1 VSDTIYN
8 GSMPSTSKKTVII
21 GISGGVDSAVA
32 AKLLLE
38 QGYQVQGLHMTNW
51 DEDDDYCV
59 AAQDYQDARAVCT
72 DIGIPLH
79 HVNFAKEYREKV
91 FADFLDEYRRGRTP
105 NPDVACNRYIKFGD
119 FLDYALRL
127 GADCIATGH
136 YARVAEQ
143 DGLFKLLKGTDLNK
157 DQSYFLHAIRPEVLP
172 QIMFPLGE
180 LSKPEVRALAN
191 ERGLP
196 NYARRDSTGI
206 CFIGERPFREFLQG
220 YLPAQPGDM
229 ETPDGQH
236 IGQHGGLMY
245 YTLGQREGL
254 GIGGVKGYPEAPWYV
269 GAKDMER
276 NVLVVTQGREDPLL
290 WSAAMATEAVH
301 WLSGLADAAP
311 GEHFECMVKTRYRQD
326 DVPCSVEMNAQ
337 GGAQVSFHNPVWAVT
352 PGQYAVFYQG
362 DVCLG
367 GGVIA
372 TATGVAD
379 ADNSSVQA
387 ESA

>member
-1 VSDTIYN
+1 
-8 GSMPSTSKKTVII
+8 MPSPAKNTVIV

-32 AKLLLE
+32 ALLLLE

-51 DEDDDYCV
+51 DEDDDYCE
-59 AAQDYQDARAVCT
+59 AAQDYQDARAVCA

-127 GADCIATGH
+127 GADSIATGH
-136 YARVAEQ
+136 YARVAEI
-143 DGLFKLLKGTDLNK
+143 DGSFQLLKGTDHNK

-180 LSKPEVRALAN
+180 LNKPEVRAIAN

-206 CFIGERPFREFLQG
+206 CFIGERPFREFLQT
-220 YLPAQPGDM
+220 YLPAQPGDI
-229 ETPDGQH
+229 ETPDGQVIAKH
-236 IGQHGGLMY
+236 TGLMY

-276 NVLVVTQGREDPLL
+276 NVLVVTQGRDDPLL
-290 WSAAMATEAVH
+290 WSAALATEVVG
-301 WLSGLADAAP
+301 WLAGSAP
-311 GEHFECMVKTRYRQD
+311 GDSFECSVKTRYREK
-326 DVPCSVEMNAQ
+326 DVPCSVELNAD
-337 GGAQVSFHNPVWAVT
+337 GTAQVTFHAPVWAVT
-352 PGQYAVFYQG
+352 PGQYAVFYQ
-362 DVCLG
+362 DEVCLG

-372 TATGVAD
+372 AATGIAEVQGA
-379 ADNSSVQA
+379 SVKA